1 MDEDK
6 LPYDRML
13 QDAMRDVLR
22 KALAHVADSGLP
34 GAHHFYITFR
44 THYPGV
50 EIPGHLHASYPEDM
64 TIVLQHEFYGLEVA
78 ESHFQVTLSFKKRL
92 ERLKIPFASV
102 VSFVDPAVNFGLQF
116 QVDETAARSRPAPVP
131 AVASAPAPTEA
142 AGEKPAEDA
151 GPEGAEKVVSLDA
164 FRKK

>member
-50 EIPGHLHASYPEDM
+50 EIPGHLRANYPEDM

-92 ERLKIPFASV
+92 ERLRIPFASV

-116 QVDETAARSRPAPVP
+116 QVDEAARPRPAPVP
-131 AVASAPAPTEA
+131 VVPSTPAA
-142 AGEKPAEDA
+142 AEPPADDKPGEDA
-151 GPEGAEKVVSLDA
+151 GPEAAEKVVSLDS